1 MSKESLIKRQ
11 ETPIRVVCTFVFTLF
26 SFFYLYYFQSDVLTV
41 SQHVFSKGQTHYDHF
56 VGATLITLVLLLLQ
70 IGVVNICRKVHMA
83 WAFTFVPSALCLAAL
98 TDVEPS
104 DVDGMLHFSSGVY
117 LLPIGLIVFGL
128 LVWTAK
134 ATGLLQSLSFT
145 VRSTQ
150 RLLWNNL
157 LVLLL
162 CMLFVCTCGNGSK
175 VYHARAHV
183 EQCIMDGRVDEALL
197 AIENCGSGDENL
209 TMLTAYS
216 LAQKNAL
223 AERLFE
229 FPVKGGSEA
238 LTPYAKNMKFELIA
252 DSVFYSKLGGWYVQ
266 RMPTMKYLDYQR
278 RHGRMNSMAI
288 DYLLCGYL
296 LDRNIDAFAANVT
309 KYYEVN
315 DSVAL
320 PKHYKE
326 ALVMY
331 THLRSTPRVIYNNN
345 VMNTDFEDFQKLEKS
360 VADERERQTALRDT
374 YGNTYWYYYQY
385 K

>member
-70 IGVVNICRKVHMA
+70 IGVVNICRKVQMA

-209 TMLTAYS
+209 TMLTAYA